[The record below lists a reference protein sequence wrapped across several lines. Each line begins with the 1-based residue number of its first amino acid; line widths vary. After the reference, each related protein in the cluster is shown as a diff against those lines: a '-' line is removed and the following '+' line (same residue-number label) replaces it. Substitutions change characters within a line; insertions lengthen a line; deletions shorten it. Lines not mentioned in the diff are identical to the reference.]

1 MKKTFTFLAFVMLL
15 SLSCFAQIEKGW
27 RVTVKVHLP
36 KGDTSK
42 VQVFAS
48 NMHKTSIDTIRA
60 ERVKGNTYYFKLWCN
75 DHFFIATSDKYET
88 ALKHVT
94 PVGVWK
100 DAFVDLY
107 LKTPRKEPVKSPA
120 EEKKKLLELMMENY
134 PYPEL
139 LNMNNEGYDVKVK

>member
-1 MKKTFTFLAFVMLL
+1 MKKIFTFLAFVMLL

-60 ERVKGNTYYFKLWCN
+60 ERVKGNTYYFKLWCS

-94 PVGVWK
+94 PVGM
-100 DAFVDLY
+100 DEAFVDLY
-107 LKTPRKEPVKSPA
+107 LKTPRKEPVKSSA

-139 LNMNNEGYDVKVK
+139 LNLIKD

>member
-15 SLSCFAQIEKGW
+15 SLSCFAQNSW
-27 RVTVKVHLP
+27 SPVVKVHLP

-94 PVGVWK
+94 PVGM
-100 DAFVDLY
+100 DEAFVDLY

-139 LNMNNEGYDVKVK
+139 LNLIKD